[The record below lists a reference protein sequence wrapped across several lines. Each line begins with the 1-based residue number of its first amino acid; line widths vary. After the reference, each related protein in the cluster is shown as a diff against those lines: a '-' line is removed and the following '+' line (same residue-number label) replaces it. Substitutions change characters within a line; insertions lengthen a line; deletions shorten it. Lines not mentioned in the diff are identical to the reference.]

1 MKTTVILIIAIL
13 LIPMS
18 VTALKR
24 AYPNPFNPE
33 TVIEFAAA
41 DVSDVTIDVFDI
53 TGRRIVSLIDN
64 EKIEPGYHRVVW
76 KGVDEQ
82 GRRVSSGIY
91 FYRMQTSDYSD
102 VRKIIMMK

>member
-76 KGVDEQ
+76 KGVDKQ
-82 GRRVSSGIY
+82 GRRMSSGVY
-91 FYRMQTSDYSD
+91 FYRMVTDEYEKI
-102 VRKIIMMK
+102 RKVLMLK